1 MHIQPYLQF
10 NGRCEEAIEFYKAAL
25 GAKVQMLMRFKD
37 SPEKH
42 PEGAVRPDMAEKVMH
57 STLLVGDSVI
67 HATDGGCT
75 GNGIFSGMALSLTVD
90 NDADA
95 EKRFAALSA
104 GGGKVTMPLTKTF
117 FSSKFGMVTDKFG
130 ASWMVLVAR

>member
-42 PEGAVRPDMAEKVMH
+42 PEGAVTPDMAEKVMH
-57 STLLVGDSVI
+57 STLLIGDSVI

-75 GNGIFSGMALSLTVD
+75 GGGTFSGISLSLTAN

-95 EKRFAALSA
+95 ERRFGALAA
-104 GGGKVTMPLTKTF
+104 GGKVNMPLTKTF
-117 FSSKFGMVTDKFG
+117 FSSKFGMVIDKFG
-130 ASWMVLVAR
+130 VSWMILVAR

>member
-42 PEGAVRPDMAEKVMH
+42 PEGAVTPDMAEKVMH
-57 STLLVGDSVI
+57 STLLIGDSVI

-75 GNGIFSGMALSLTVD
+75 GGGTFSGISLSLTTD

-95 EKRFAALSA
+95 EKRFGALAA
-104 GGGKVTMPLTKTF
+104 GGKVNMPLTKTF
-117 FSSKFGMVTDKFG
+117 FSSKFGMVIDKFG
-130 ASWMVLVAR
+130 VSWMILVAR

>member
-42 PEGAVRPDMAEKVMH
+42 PEGAVTPDMAEKVMH
-57 STLLVGDSVI
+57 STLLIGDSVI

-75 GNGIFSGMALSLTVD
+75 GGGTFSGISLSLTAN

-95 EKRFAALSA
+95 EKRFGALAA
-104 GGGKVTMPLTKTF
+104 GGKVNMPLTKTF
-117 FSSKFGMVTDKFG
+117 FSSKFGMVIDKFG
-130 ASWMVLVAR
+130 VSWMVLVAR